1 MGARPA
7 AHPGYATPQVHVPDR
22 AAWRAWLAENAGS
35 SRGIWLVYDKGPGR
49 RLAYAEIVEEALCFG
64 WIDGQSRPLDDRRA
78 MIRVTPRNP
87 RSSWS
92 RVNKERIERLT
103 ADGSMTP
110 AGLAVVE
117 AAKDR
122 GTWTALDEVEDG
134 VEPDDLRAAL
144 DAVPA
149 ARRGWDAFPRSA
161 RRAILEWVGSAKRP
175 ETRAA
180 RVATTVGEAAEGR
193 RANQWRGPRRR

>member
-1 MGARPA
+1 VVSEAQPEV
-7 AHPGYATPQVHVPDR
+7 YVPDR
-22 AAWRAWLAENAGS
+22 AAWRAWLEENAGT

-49 RLAYAEIVEEALCFG
+49 RLSYPEIVEEALCFG
-64 WIDGQSRPLDDRRA
+64 WVDGQSRPLDDRQA

-87 RSSWS
+87 RSNWS

-103 ADGSMTP
+103 AAGAMTP

-117 AAKDR
+117 AAKER
-122 GTWTALDEVEDG
+122 GTWTALDQVEDG

-149 ARRGWDAFPRSA
+149 ARREWDAFPRSA

-180 RVATTVGEAAEGR
+180 RVTATVSEAAEGR
-193 RANQWRGPRRR
+193 RANAWRQPKGR